1 MAHWRDQLRGGNA
14 DRLTPAMFPK
24 RLLIDGMHHELEHT
38 KSHRLA
44 MEIAM
49 DHLAEDLDYYQK
61 LKNVEG
67 NPSTSRRQQRFM
79 CAEYGRKQRGQRT
92 RTGMSIRQLKEFCM
106 ARKKN
111 PKEKW
116 KDWNNDRYPSRP
128 RFSLADA
135 AKLWLKK
142 QKAKKKKKKQ
152 TTRAKNPKEVAFA
165 SATVQEAAG
174 TQHLFAQ
181 WARRDEGMRFI
192 AWLRQYHPE
201 GYRRMV
207 IAARRLKT
215 VGPSGRKKTQAI
227 QYGSH
232 LTLEKAGLTH
242 RFKEWARN
250 DEGMYFG
257 EWLKR
262 RYPQDAKK
270 LVKATHVLR
279 REKRAKNPHLTSGK
293 WRFVGMFRKGE
304 IGSVKRILKIHGM
317 KYKVTKDALKGEK
330 GQRELYVERGAFD
343 TAYRAISRLFEAGKA
358 A

>member
-24 RLLIDGMHHELEHT
+24 QRLIEGMHHELEHT

-61 LKNVEG
+61 LKKVEG

-152 TTRAKNPKEVAFA
+152 TTRAKNP
-165 SATVQEAAG
+165 
-174 TQHLFAQ
+174 
-181 WARRDEGMRFI
+181 
-192 AWLRQYHPE
+192 
-201 GYRRMV
+201 
-207 IAARRLKT
+207 
-215 VGPSGRKKTQAI
+215 
-227 QYGSH
+227 
-232 LTLEKAGLTH
+232 
-242 RFKEWARN
+242 
-250 DEGMYFG
+250 
-257 EWLKR
+257 
-262 RYPQDAKK
+262 
-270 LVKATHVLR
+270 
-279 REKRAKNPHLTSGK
+279 HLTSGK
-293 WRFVGMFRKGE
+293 WRFVGMFSKRDVG
-304 IGSVKRILKIHGM
+304 GVKRILRIHGI
-317 KYKVTKDALKGEK
+317 KSKVTKDQLKGEK

-343 TAYRAISRLFEAGKA
+343 TAYRAISRLFETGRA